1 MAVVLDATV
10 GGANA
15 NSFTTVAYAD
25 AYHENQLYS
34 EAWTAAPIPDNATKA
49 RALITATQLIVNA
62 INADAWS
69 GWPANPVQRLPV
81 PRSGMLYPN
90 GAVIPNTVIPNQLQ
104 DATSEMARRLLEA
117 GMLPDTPSDTESQ
130 AVGLKKLKAGP
141 IEMEFDQSGG
151 EFSTDLPDAVFAMI
165 SFMFTR
171 GPRSSTIPLVRS

>member
-34 EAWTAAPIPDNATKA
+34 DAWTAAPDAATKA
-49 RALITATQLIVNA
+49 KALITATQLIVNA
-62 INADAWS
+62 LHADAWD
-69 GWPANPVQRLPV
+69 GWPATTVQRLPV
-81 PRSGMLYPN
+81 PRSGMTYPS
-90 GAVIPNTVIPNQLQ
+90 GAVIPNTIIPDQLQ

-117 GMLPDTPSDTESQ
+117 GGLPDTPSDTEAQ

-141 IEMEFDQSGG
+141 IELEFDKNGYVAG
-151 EFSTDLPDAVFAMI
+151 IDLPEPVYAMI
-165 SFMFTR
+165 RFMLVR
-171 GPRSSTIPLVRS
+171 GSRSSTIPLVRA